1 MEPISLS
8 VAALTAVNVLSTKA
22 LGKIG
27 ETFGQKIVEQ
37 VGKLKQLL
45 QRKSPETASAIE
57 TVTQQPELAEV
68 NPSEYG
74 AKALAERLEK
84 IAGADPEIAE
94 AITSLANTV
103 NIQPQSV
110 QQNITNIAD
119 NVGVNALDSTFN
131 NSTFNNTTNNTT
143 NHI

>member
-8 VAALTAVNVLSTKA
+8 VAALTAVTVLSTKA

-27 ETFGQKIVEQ
+27 EAFGEKVLER

-45 QRKSPETASAIE
+45 QRKSPETATAIE
-57 TVTQQPELAEV
+57 TVTQQPELAEA

-74 AKALAERLEK
+74 AKALAERLQK

-94 AITSLANTV
+94 AITSLASMV
-103 NIQPQSV
+103 NVQTQSG
-110 QQNITNIAD
+110 QQNLINFANKIGIVASNSVITGDIN
-119 NVGVNALDSTFN
+119 F
-131 NSTFNNTTNNTT
+131 
-143 NHI
+143 

>member
-27 ETFGQKIVEQ
+27 EAFGQKTVEH

-45 QRKSPETASAIE
+45 QRKSPETATAIE
-57 TVTQQPELAEV
+57 TVTKQPELAEV
-68 NPSEYG
+68 TPSEYG
-74 AKALAERLEK
+74 AKALAERIEK
-84 IAGADPEIAE
+84 IAEADPEIAE

-103 NIQPQSV
+103 NVQSQSV
-110 QQNITNIAD
+110 QQNNTTITG
-119 NVGVNALDSTFN
+119 NVGVNAPGGTVN
-131 NSTFNNTTNNTT
+131 YPTIN
-143 NHI
+143 I

>member
-27 ETFGQKIVEQ
+27 EAFGQKTVEQ
-37 VGKLKQLL
+37 VNKLKQLL
-45 QRKSPETASAIE
+45 QRKSPETATAIE
-57 TVTQQPELAEV
+57 TVTQQPELAEA
-68 NPSEYG
+68 NSSEYG
-74 AKALAERLEK
+74 AKALAERLQK

-103 NIQPQSV
+103 NIQSQSV
-110 QQNITNIAD
+110 QQNNTTITG
-119 NVGVNALDSTFN
+119 NVGVNVPGGTVN
-131 NSTFNNTTNNTT
+131 YPTIN
-143 NHI
+143 I

>member
-27 ETFGQKIVEQ
+27 EAFGQKTVEQ

-45 QRKSPETASAIE
+45 QRKSPETATAIE
-57 TVTQQPELAEV
+57 TVTQQPELAEA
-68 NPSEYG
+68 NPSEYR
-74 AKALAERLEK
+74 AKALAERLQK

-103 NIQPQSV
+103 NIQSQSV
-110 QQNITNIAD
+110 QQNNTTITG
-119 NVGVNALDSTFN
+119 NVGVNVPGGTVN
-131 NSTFNNTTNNTT
+131 YPTIN
-143 NHI
+143 I

>member
-8 VAALTAVNVLSTKA
+8 VAALTAVTVLSTKA

-27 ETFGQKIVEQ
+27 EAFGQKTVEQ

-45 QRKSPETASAIE
+45 QRKSPETATAIE
-57 TVTQQPELAEV
+57 TVTQQPELAEA

-74 AKALAERLEK
+74 AKALAERLQK

-94 AITSLANTV
+94 AITSLASMV
-103 NIQPQSV
+103 NVQTQSG
-110 QQNITNIAD
+110 QQNLINFANKIGIVASNSVITGDIN
-119 NVGVNALDSTFN
+119 F
-131 NSTFNNTTNNTT
+131 
-143 NHI
+143 

>member
-8 VAALTAVNVLSTKA
+8 VAALTAVTVLSTKA

-27 ETFGQKIVEQ
+27 EVFGEKVLER

-45 QRKSPETASAIE
+45 QRKSPEIATAIE
-57 TVTQQPELAEV
+57 TATQQPELAEA

-74 AKALAERLEK
+74 AKALAERLQK

-94 AITSLANTV
+94 AIISLANTV
-103 NIQPQSV
+103 DVQPRSV
-110 QQNITNIAD
+110 QQNNTHISG
-119 NVGVNALDSTFN
+119 NVGVNAPSGTVN
-131 NSTFNNTTNNTT
+131 YPTIN
-143 NHI
+143 I

>member
-27 ETFGQKIVEQ
+27 EAFGQKTVEQ

-45 QRKSPETASAIE
+45 QRKSPETATAIE
-57 TVTQQPELAEV
+57 TVTQQPELAEA

-74 AKALAERLEK
+74 AKALAERLQK

-94 AITSLANTV
+94 AITSLASMV
-103 NIQPQSV
+103 NVQTQSG
-110 QQNITNIAD
+110 QQNLINFANKIGIVASNSVITGDIN
-119 NVGVNALDSTFN
+119 F
-131 NSTFNNTTNNTT
+131 
-143 NHI
+143 